1 MLEEGDLFEVARETT
16 IQKQQIGKLRPESWK
31 GWKNVPEEKTTM
43 EETLREAW
51 AWSTRERTTELVWA
65 MGRQVMA
72 SWMEKLPITE
82 ETEKRI
88 QNSNCVI
95 KKLRCNFTETLEEGE
110 VNKEPTFAGV

>member
-1 MLEEGDLFEVARETT
+1 
-16 IQKQQIGKLRPESWK
+16 
-31 GWKNVPEEKTTM
+31 
-43 EETLREAW
+43 
-51 AWSTRERTTELVWA
+51 
-65 MGRQVMA
+65 
-72 SWMEKLPITE
+72 MEKLPITE